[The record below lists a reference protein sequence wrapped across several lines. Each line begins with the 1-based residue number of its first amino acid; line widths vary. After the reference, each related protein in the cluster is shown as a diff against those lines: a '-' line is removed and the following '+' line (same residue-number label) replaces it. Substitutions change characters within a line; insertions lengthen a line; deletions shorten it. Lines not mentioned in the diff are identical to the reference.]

1 MRPPKGLF
9 AIRTYRDSL
18 TREFSH
24 SSTSDPLPHSVLQR
38 PPPLPV
44 PHQLSRPADQPIP
57 PASGFIPSSVALQY
71 LRRIAYLED
80 KVIIGEA
87 TLKAANARLEDE
99 LDEVYLALQETSNEL
114 TEVKAEAQRQ
124 GVEQVHDQRQTLQGG
139 NALHMLGETA
149 LHRSSAEQP
158 SRQHQEIRRL
168 RLLANHESRV
178 LEKWKGRSDQL
189 ERDCAT
195 LGVEYRSKILQNK
208 QLLAERDA
216 ALETASIAE
225 GRITEL
231 QKSLGESQEVLQRE
245 RSERRNER
253 DIAERTMAMVR
264 DKLND
269 ADIQNRQ
276 LVERNGGYGSE
287 VNDISVALAGLA
299 SRQTVEHFLAGAKSQ
314 NQSLTDAIHQIT
326 SELKLLTAELY
337 SATLN
342 IRSGLHEL
350 EITND
355 ELTDELKTQ
364 AEIQRMM
371 AKKETLQT
379 DVLHRTEQV
388 IWMRQSVEEMAR
400 DLTEARRAKDDALSR
415 VEALLFEK
423 DTLLARLQSTIGR
436 MQEAESALEDGRE
449 DLDAQRIEMWV
460 LQQRWDAAMKDLG
473 ALRAGRSAAASPEQ
487 HANLQERKQKS
498 PVTQRQLS
506 CEVLVRS
513 DADKQVIVPSDSGIA
528 RVQADVQVR
537 AGTLMLQRDDDL

>member
-1 MRPPKGLF
+1 M
-9 AIRTYRDSL
+9 
-18 TREFSH
+18 
-24 SSTSDPLPHSVLQR
+24 QR
-38 PPPLPV
+38 PPSLPA
-44 PHQLSRPADQPIP
+44 PYQLSRPADEMIP
-57 PASGFIPSSVALQY
+57 PASGIIFSSVALQY
-71 LRRIAYLED
+71 IQRIADLENNI
-80 KVIIGEA
+80 IIGEA

-124 GVEQVHDQRQTLQGG
+124 GVEQVHDQQQTLQGG
-139 NALHMLGETA
+139 DASHILAETA
-149 LHRSSAEQP
+149 LHRYSAEQQ

-168 RLLANHESRV
+168 TLLASHGSRA
-178 LEKWKGRSDQL
+178 LEKWKSRSDQL

-195 LGVEYRSKILQNK
+195 IGVEYRFRILQNK
-208 QLLAERDA
+208 QLLAERDV
-216 ALETASIAE
+216 ALKTVTIAE
-225 GRITEL
+225 GHIAEL

-264 DKLND
+264 DNLND
-269 ADIQNRQ
+269 AEIQNRQ

-287 VNDISVALAGLA
+287 VNEISVALAGLA

-342 IRSGLHEL
+342 IRRGLHEL

-355 ELTDELKTQ
+355 ELTDELKTSQ

-436 MQEAESALEDGRE
+436 MQEAESALEDGRK

-473 ALRAGRSAAASPEQ
+473 ALRAGYSAAASPEQ
-487 HANLQERKQKS
+487 HANLQERKQKA

-506 CEVLVRS
+506 CEVLVQS

-528 RVQADVQVR
+528 RVQVDVQVR
-537 AGTLMLQRDDDL
+537 AGTLMLQRGDDL